1 MKLFQVE
8 YILAVCEHGSIS
20 KAADAILVSR
30 PAVSRAVK
38 YVEEE
43 YGISLFR
50 RSTAGVELT
59 EAGRL
64 LYERCLQLK
73 KILTDL
79 DSDMRVLRGEISE
92 QQARTVSLGLSY
104 TARCCVLPF
113 LAAFR
118 RRWPDVQLLLTDVS
132 RSYLDT
138 GELGGD
144 YDLEITLSGREQPE
158 GLASLDLGSSRF
170 VFCCPKGHPLA
181 GRASVSVRDVGQEPL
196 GSLTGLDPKNNH
208 LVRLFTEQGL
218 KPNLAYMTGQVSA
231 LRQMIRQG
239 LCCSIQPLQSLEGD
253 PDIAAVPM
261 EGMEPLRLRL
271 IWDGQLLQNSACRDL
286 IRFAEEYFKEHP
298 VEG

>member
-43 YGISLFR
+43 YGISLFHR
-50 RSTAGVELT
+50 TTSGVELT

-73 KILTDL
+73 KLLQDL
-79 DSDMRVLRGEISE
+79 DNDMRVLRGELSE
-92 QQARTVSLGLSY
+92 RTARTLTLGLSY
-104 TARCCVLPF
+104 TARCCVMGF

-118 RRWPDVQLLLTDVS
+118 EREPDVKLLLRDIS

-138 GELGGD
+138 GELTEG
-144 YDLEITLSGREQPE
+144 YDLEITLSGAEPPE
-158 GLASLDLGSSRF
+158 GLGWLDLGSSRF
-170 VFCCPKGHPLA
+170 VFCCPWTHPLA
-181 GRASVSVRDVGQEPL
+181 GRESVSAREIGEEPL

-208 LVRLFTEQGL
+208 LVRLFTEQGM
-218 KPNLAYMTGQVSA
+218 KPNLQFMTAQVSS

-239 LCCSIQPLQSLEGD
+239 LCCSIQPLQSMEGD
-253 PDIAAVPM
+253 PEIAVVPV
-261 EGMEPLRLRL
+261 EGMAPMTLRL
-271 IWDGQLLQNSACRDL
+271 IWDEQVLHNSACGDL
-286 IRFAEEYFKEHP
+286 IRFAREYFKEHP
-298 VEG
+298 VKG